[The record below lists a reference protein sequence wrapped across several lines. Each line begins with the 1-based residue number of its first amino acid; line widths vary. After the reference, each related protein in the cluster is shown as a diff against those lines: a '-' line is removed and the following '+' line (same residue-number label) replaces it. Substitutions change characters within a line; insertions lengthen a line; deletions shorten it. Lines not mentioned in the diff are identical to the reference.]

1 MDGDLKTMPQLDVH
15 PRNNHK
21 CSITPSGIVSGSI
34 AMLNNH
40 GVMLLLPLFSHGD
53 VFSGRTSQ
61 RQNLNDGNV
70 ILRTIPFSMARA
82 AQTAPVREL

>member
-1 MDGDLKTMPQLDVH
+1 
-15 PRNNHK
+15 
-21 CSITPSGIVSGSI
+21 
-34 AMLNNH
+34 
-40 GVMLLLPLFSHGD
+40 MLLLPLFSHGD

-82 AQTAPVREL
+82 AQTAPVRELCDTLSRNTYGGFVKWLDTPLSLDGLQWQILLESY